1 MKATRGERYG
11 LALALTAMCSL
22 GTAGVLATAAGGDGA
37 SAQEPATGAPQ
48 ETEFNPLKAE
58 KNLEVGKYYL
68 KKGNWDAAIDRLKDS
83 IRYKSNFAEPHRLL
97 GEAYEKKGNL
107 KEAVAFYEKYL
118 KILPGAEDADKVRKR
133 VEKLTEKLEMRER
146 KKPDGSR

>member
-1 MKATRGERYG
+1 MIAAIG
-11 LALALTAMCSL
+11 LLCWLA
-22 GTAGVLATAAGGDGA
+22 GA
-37 SAQEPATGAPQ
+37 SVGWAQEPGSGAPE

-133 VEKLTEKLEMRER
+133 IEKLQEQIDKRAKR
-146 KKPDGSR
+146 AG